1 MGNSLKSAEQSKG
14 PRVSSLVDEIG
25 EPIIEYFRLE
35 GVNGYKTI
43 QLDCSAS
50 AKIVSAENGSGK
62 TTLLN
67 ALYGILAGKPAQ
79 LHKVQ
84 FDQFAI
90 KLREQDEL
98 RVSKGELTP
107 LPADIIDVIDDSFPQ
122 LREFGRDD
130 SAILEALTKLALGQT
145 DEFFKSDWFDRFY
158 RMSPFDRDDISTMC
172 EELISGLPDSD
183 SRFSEIEEYVR
194 TGLGGATVLY
204 LPTYRRIEAEM
215 PSDIM
220 QSKRSDRYY
229 FNPRP
234 KHPSRRVM
242 GRRSRS
248 SWEMDQLIYF
258 GLEDVE
264 TRLRDIAELIRSGT
278 FDAYTRIGGRTLEEL
293 LSGPGNLQGDP
304 ENIDTAELGVVLAR
318 LGKADGEVEARIAA
332 LINNGE
338 INKPQHRYLRSFLSQ
353 LLEVY
358 ASNKEQEQAIEAFV
372 GVINSYWENDF
383 DEKRFIFDKLSVS
396 TRVENKFTGNSL
408 PLNALSSGEKQIV
421 SIFARLYLSEL
432 KQFIVLIDEPELS
445 LSMDWQ
451 MRFLPD
457 ILRSPSCAQMVA
469 ITHSPF
475 VFDNELDPYAG
486 PLKITNRR
494 SDEGKK
500 TVDSE

>member
-1 MGNSLKSAEQSKG
+1 MNS
-14 PRVSSLVDEIG
+14 VVDEVG

-67 ALYGILAGKPAQ
+67 ALYGVLAGKSAQ
-79 LHKVQ
+79 IQKVQ
-84 FDQFAI
+84 FDKFVI
-90 KLREQDEL
+90 KLRDQDEL
-98 RVSKGELTP
+98 EVSKGELTP
-107 LPADIIDVIDDSFPQ
+107 LPNDIINIIDDSFPQ
-122 LREFGRDD
+122 LREHGLDD
-130 SAILEALTKLALGQT
+130 NALLDALTKLAVGQT
-145 DEFFKSDWFDRFY
+145 DEFYKSTWFDRFY
-158 RMSPFDRDDISTMC
+158 RMSPFDREDVSTMC
-172 EELISGLPDSD
+172 EELINNLPDSD
-183 SRFSEIEEYVR
+183 SRFPEIEEYIR

-220 QSKRSDRYY
+220 RSKRSERYY
-229 FNPRP
+229 RHSRNVP
-234 KHPSRRVM
+234 PSRRAM
-242 GRRSRS
+242 HRRSRS

-264 TRLRDIAELIRSGT
+264 TRLKNIAELIRSGT

-293 LSGPGNLQGDP
+293 LSGPGKLQGDP

-318 LGKADGEVEARIAA
+318 LGKADGEVEARIAE

-338 INKPQHRYLRSFLSQ
+338 INNPQNSYLRSFLSQ

-372 GVINSYWENDF
+372 RVINSYWENDF

-451 MRFLPD
+451 KRFLPD

-494 SDEGKK
+494 SDEGK
-500 TVDSE
+500 